1 MKISPPHINRVSET
15 APQWLNRHDMVNHA
29 LARALPFLACVHAT
43 FSLMVLLRFRLMG
56 YDDATILTA
65 RELIPVIDMLM
76 YVVLAG
82 VVMLVVLSHRKMI
95 CSPHFRI
102 RCQVVLLLLS
112 AAWSFSAFVF
122 TAFWHLPFAFPLS
135 VTLLLSTVVA
145 LYFHLSLLLCFVL
158 PLWFMSFSASLYINQ
173 GINAR
178 ILLIWGGCTLIFIY
192 SRWLL
197 VRWFNEAWQ
206 RYNENQLLVSR
217 LDTMAHQDALTQTA
231 NRRALEDHL
240 QHAVAQQIPFSII
253 ILDVDY
259 FKRYNDNYG
268 HQAGD
273 KCLANVA
280 DALKSAVR
288 TPEDLVAR
296 YGGEEFVIVL
306 PHASQQDTER
316 VAQRIQQC
324 LAEKALPHEKSE
336 VSGWVTVSMG
346 LANSENGKNANEII
360 ATADAALY
368 RAKQSGR
375 NRWAY

>member
-1 MKISPPHINRVSET
+1 MTTPHPHGQHQHPPAVSK
-15 APQWLNRHDMVNHA
+15 HDRINHA
-29 LARALPFLACVHAT
+29 LARALPFLACVHAI
-43 FSLMVLLRFRLMG
+43 FSLMVLLRSSLMA
-56 YDDATILTA
+56 YNDNDILTN
-65 RELIPVIDMLM
+65 RELIPIIDQLMWVILAGA
-76 YVVLAG
+76 VVLLLLSRRY
-82 VVMLVVLSHRKMI
+82 MLHAQ
-95 CSPHFRI
+95 HFRLC
-102 RCQVVLLLLS
+102 CQVVLLLLS
-112 AAWSFSAFVF
+112 AVWSFSIFVF
-122 TAFWHLPFAFPLS
+122 IALWRLPFAFPVS
-135 VTLLLSTVVA
+135 VTLLLSNVIA
-145 LYFHLSLLLCFVL
+145 LYFQLSFLLCFVV
-158 PLWFMSFSASLYINQ
+158 PLWLVSFSASLYLNH
-173 GINAR
+173 GVNAR
-178 ILLIWGGCTLIFIY
+178 IALIWGGCTLIFIY

-197 VRWFNEAWQ
+197 VRWFNEAWL
-206 RYNENQLLVSR
+206 RYDENLLLISR
-217 LDTMAHQDALTQTA
+217 LDTLAHQDGLTQTA

-288 TPEDLVAR
+288 TSEDLVAR
-296 YGGEEFVIVL
+296 YGGEEFVIML

-346 LANSENGKNANEII
+346 LANSENGKSAHEII